1 MSTILVVVGL
11 VIAGLLLLVIEV
23 VVIPG
28 FGVIGVLGGLAIL
41 GSGYVALTEL
51 GAAYAGLALSAGVL
65 GAGALLWLVPRTRA
79 GKAMVL
85 ETRTLGAAADPGLA
99 DLVGCRGVTL
109 TPLRPAGTADIEG
122 RTVDVI
128 SDGQYIEPNTPVEVI
143 LVEGSRVVVE
153 PGA

>member
-1 MSTILVVVGL
+1 MSAILVVVGL
-11 VIAGLLLLVIEV
+11 VMAGLLLLVIEV

-51 GAAYAGLALSAGVL
+51 GAAYAGLALGAGVL
-65 GAGALLWLVPRTRA
+65 GAGALLWLLPRTGA

-85 ETRTLGAAADPGLA
+85 ETQTLGSAADPGLA
-99 DLVGCRGVTL
+99 ALIGCKGMTL
-109 TPLRPAGTADIEG
+109 TPLRPSGTADIEG

-128 SDGQYIEPNTPVEVI
+128 SDGQYIEPNTPIRVVH
-143 LVEGSRVVVE
+143 VEGSRVVVE
-153 PGA
+153 PAA